1 MNLQERSDKRSLA
14 LHRAVVKRL
23 GEKPE
28 LWAIPLQNI
37 ERWTDKDGGIPMPFK
52 IWKDILETTPRE
64 KILTLLLSRSQRATQ
79 LRSSSPFTGIISK
92 KQRNLI
98 FDTYNKIYRKGLIME
113 TKQFTIAELEDMLEN
128 QPTLHKNLLDIAKK
142 FREIQ
147 PNFPE
152 IDYMINGYIECWG
165 ENSYGKYKGGASD
178 HSAMFANQLVHQEFD
193 ITRRLITLLKI
204 KQPLDELKTAVRE
217 YLKHPSTDG
226 APIRQEQRRN
236 LAELVKEQNHE

>member
-28 LWAIPLQNI
+28 LWAIALQNI
-37 ERWTDKDGGIPMPFK
+37 ERWTDKNGGIPMSFK

-64 KILTLLLSRSQRATQ
+64 DIIKLLLSRSQRAKQ

-92 KQRNLI
+92 EQRNRI
-98 FDTYNKIYRKGLIME
+98 FDKYDKIYRKGVIMK

-142 FREIQ
+142 FQEIQ

-165 ENSYGKYKGGASD
+165 ENSDGKYKGGASD

-204 KQPLDELKTAVRE
+204 KQPLKQQYVSISNTLQQTAHLSVS
-217 YLKHPSTDG
+217 YN
-226 APIRQEQRRN
+226 AVN
-236 LAELVKEQNHE
+236 LLNW